1 MWFEIDL
8 LHYGNFSRSCYRGCD
23 QNSGADGCGKT
34 WCKSLQ
40 YPDEQFKLASPG
52 PSSKEG

>member
-34 WCKSLQ
+34 WCKSQQ